1 MGSEMCIRDR
11 KIYCTRSELNR
22 AINNVSHSIPTR
34 TPSPIL
40 EGILIETKDDRMY
53 LTATDTNM
61 TIESNIPV
69 DSEGDVSF
77 VIEEKNFANIVSKL
91 PEEEILMD
99 YNHEKNQI
107 KINSGK
113 SSSTFNCFSA
123 DEFPRF
129 NIGEGKKLILSKRD
143 IKNLIRKTSFSA
155 SADELNGV
163 LTGILIDLGDGNLR
177 MVAVDTFRM
186 AIYNAKVDT
195 DEKMSI
201 VVPAKLLGEVS
212 KIISDDDND
221 EQLFMEIVDNK
232 VVMLFDNNRVILNT
246 LNGNYIDYSRIIK
259 SETTIKIR
267 TSRIELMK
275 SIDRAAIIA
284 SEQNNNLIK
293 LNIEDEQIEITSLS
307 EKSSIKEMVEIMKDG
322 ENIEIGFNSKYMMD
336 VLRVIDDEEIILN
349 MSDSVKPCIITPLKG
364 DTYLYLVLPVR
375 IN

>member
-1 MGSEMCIRDR
+1 M
-11 KIYCTRSELNR
+11 KIYCTRNELNR

-40 EGILIETKDDRMY
+40 EGILIETKGDRMY

-77 VIEEKNFANIVSKL
+77 VIEEKNFANIVNKL
-91 PEEEILMD
+91 PEEEVLMD

-129 NIGEGKKLILSKRD
+129 NIGEGQKIILSKKD

-163 LTGILIDLGDGNLR
+163 LTGILIELGDGNLR

-195 DEKMSI
+195 DEKLSI

-221 EQLFMEIVDNK
+221 EQLLMEIVDNK

-246 LNGNYIDYSRIIK
+246 LNGKYIDYNRIIK
-259 SETTIKIR
+259 AESSIKIR

-284 SEQNNNLIK
+284 SAQNNNLIK
-293 LNIEDEQIEITSLS
+293 MKIEDDQIEITSLS
-307 EKSSIKEMVEIMKDG
+307 EKSSIKEMVEIMKEGD
-322 ENIEIGFNSKYMMD
+322 NLEIGFNSRYMMD
-336 VLRVIDDEEIILN
+336 VLKVIDDEEIILS

-375 IN
+375 IS

>member
-1 MGSEMCIRDR
+1 M
-11 KIYCTRSELNR
+11 KIYCTRNELNR

-40 EGILIETKDDRMY
+40 EGILIETKGDRMY

-77 VIEEKNFANIVSKL
+77 VIEEKNFANIVNKL
-91 PEEEILMD
+91 PEEEVLMD

-129 NIGEGKKLILSKRD
+129 NIGEGQKIILSKKD

-163 LTGILIDLGDGNLR
+163 LTGDGNLR

-186 AIYNAKVDT
+186 AIYNAKVDN
-195 DEKMSI
+195 DEKLSI

-246 LNGNYIDYSRIIK
+246 LNGKYIDYNRIIK
-259 SETTIKIR
+259 AESSIKIR

-284 SEQNNNLIK
+284 SAQNNNLIK
-293 LNIEDEQIEITSLS
+293 MKIEDDQIEITSLS
-307 EKSSIKEMVEIMKDG
+307 EKSSIKEMVEIMKEGD
-322 ENIEIGFNSKYMMD
+322 NLEIGFNSRYMMD
-336 VLRVIDDEEIILN
+336 VLKVIDDEEIILS

-375 IN
+375 IS

>member
-1 MGSEMCIRDR
+1 M
-11 KIYCTRSELNR
+11 KIYCTRNELNR

-40 EGILIETKDDRMY
+40 EGILIETKGDRMY

-77 VIEEKNFANIVSKL
+77 VIEEKNFANIVNKL
-91 PEEEILMD
+91 PEEEVLMD

-129 NIGEGKKLILSKRD
+129 NIGEGQKIILSKKD

-163 LTGILIDLGDGNLR
+163 LTGILIELGDGNLR

-195 DEKMSI
+195 DEQLSI

-246 LNGNYIDYSRIIK
+246 LNGKYIDH
-259 SETTIKIR
+259 
-267 TSRIELMK
+267 
-275 SIDRAAIIA
+275 
-284 SEQNNNLIK
+284 
-293 LNIEDEQIEITSLS
+293 
-307 EKSSIKEMVEIMKDG
+307 
-322 ENIEIGFNSKYMMD
+322 
-336 VLRVIDDEEIILN
+336 EEH
-349 MSDSVKPCIITPLKG
+349 
-364 DTYLYLVLPVR
+364 R
-375 IN
+375 

>member
-1 MGSEMCIRDR
+1 M
-11 KIYCTRSELNR
+11 KIYCTRNELNR

-40 EGILIETKDDRMY
+40 EGILIETKGDRMY

-77 VIEEKNFANIVSKL
+77 VIEEKNFANIVNKL
-91 PEEEILMD
+91 PEEEVLMD

-129 NIGEGKKLILSKRD
+129 NIGEGQKIILSKKD

-163 LTGILIDLGDGNLR
+163 LTGILIELGEGNLR

-195 DEKMSI
+195 DEKLSI

-246 LNGNYIDYSRIIK
+246 LNGKYIDYNRIIK
-259 SETTIKIR
+259 AESSIKIR

-284 SEQNNNLIK
+284 SAQNNNLIM
-293 LNIEDEQIEITSLS
+293 
-307 EKSSIKEMVEIMKDG
+307 KEGD
-322 ENIEIGFNSKYMMD
+322 NLEIGFNSRYMMD
-336 VLRVIDDEEIILN
+336 VLKVIDDEEIILS

-375 IN
+375 IS

>member
-1 MGSEMCIRDR
+1 M
-11 KIYCTRSELNR
+11 KIYCTRNELNR

-40 EGILIETKDDRMY
+40 EGILIETKGDRMY

-77 VIEEKNFANIVSKL
+77 VIEEKNFANIVNKL

-129 NIGEGKKLILSKRD
+129 NIGEGQKIILSKKD

-163 LTGILIDLGDGNLR
+163 LTGILIELGEGNLR

-195 DEKMSI
+195 DEQLSI

-232 VVMLFDNNRVILNT
+232 VVMLFDNNRVIKAE
-246 LNGNYIDYSRIIK
+246 S
-259 SETTIKIR
+259 SIKIR

-284 SEQNNNLIK
+284 SAQNNNLIK
-293 LNIEDEQIEITSLS
+293 MKIEDDQIEITSLS
-307 EKSSIKEMVEIMKDG
+307 EKSSIKEMVEIMKEGD
-322 ENIEIGFNSKYMMD
+322 NLEIGFNSRYMMD
-336 VLRVIDDEEIILN
+336 VLKVIDDEEIILS

-375 IN
+375 IS